1 MSESKNVT
9 STVLCQKSVQW
20 KSKKMEKWQRRKYWA
35 ALFKKNECTSID
47 ICMYVCIYIY
57 DVYTY
62 SERYDGYIYRERDT
76 EKDIDTDTEND
87 RLISIYIYINPIIRV
102 YKNI

>member
-1 MSESKNVT
+1 
-9 STVLCQKSVQW
+9 
-20 KSKKMEKWQRRKYWA
+20 
-35 ALFKKNECTSID
+35 
-47 ICMYVCIYIY
+47 MYVCMCIYIY

-87 RLISIYIYINPIIRV
+87 RLISIYIYR
-102 YKNI
+102 